1 MLTKSLT
8 SPPDNPQNLLPF
20 PSISIFFQFQIKRPK
35 SKNKTKQ
42 YTKTQYKT
50 KYQNRIFPLFPLTSF
65 SPEGARIDRID
76 LGHLNT
82 PTKPTALSEQIPT
95 QTLIHS
101 ETLRGPVLLVR
112 VAMVLARLTGWGR
125 EHVRAVIVEVHSVF
139 TFFTTFNI
147 NYLLLG

>member
-1 MLTKSLT
+1 MLTKPLMSRAY
-8 SPPDNPQNLLPF
+8 NLKTLF
-20 PSISIFFQFQIKRPK
+20 DSAKFLFFSNSNKRSK
-35 SKNKTKQ
+35 SKNIQKTLH
-42 YTKTQYKT
+42 KT
-50 KYQNRIFPLFPLTSF
+50 KYQNRIFPQFPLISF
-65 SPEGARIDRID
+65 SPEGARINRID
-76 LGHLNT
+76 LGHLQT
-82 PTKPTALSEQIPT
+82 PTKPTALSKQIPT